1 MANKNP
7 SSASLVR
14 VPLAW
19 HRRDIEQR
27 LGFTGGR
34 FTHPN
39 ALLGFLIALL
49 ATSLFYTSLI
59 PFSDTIWAQIFTH
72 RGSTQYVTVFF
83 TFWSLAI
90 LFLKWRKLAFQRK
103 ALQYIVVPA
112 SHEFVL
118 SPTTVEQVFQKMY
131 ATADDPKQFLL
142 FHRIMV
148 ALSNL
153 RNLGRVGDV
162 DDILRSQAQQDESAM
177 ETSYALLY
185 GFVWAIPVLGF
196 IGTVLG
202 LSQAIGSFTN
212 ILKEAN
218 DFSAVAEGLRTVTG
232 GLATAFDTT
241 LIALVA
247 ALVIYLLLT
256 MVKKSEE
263 EFLDHCTEYC
273 LHHIVDRLRM
283 LPFEPEQVTT
293 AERLGNTVRP

>member
-1 MANKNP
+1 MFSTANQ
-7 SSASLVR
+7 SSLAK

-34 FTHPN
+34 FTQPN
-39 ALLGFLIALL
+39 TLLAFLMALL
-49 ATSLFYTSLI
+49 ATAAFYGSLI
-59 PFSDTIWAQIFTH
+59 PLTGTIWADMFTH
-72 RGSTQYVTVFF
+72 RGPTQYATVFF

-103 ALQYIVVPA
+103 ALRHIVVPE
-112 SHEFVL
+112 SHDFVL
-118 SPTTVEQVFQKMY
+118 SPATVDQVFQKIY
-131 ATADDPKQFLL
+131 ATADDPKQFVL
-142 FHRIMV
+142 FNRIMV

-153 RNLGRVGDV
+153 QNLGRVGDV

-177 ETSYALLY
+177 ETSYSLLH

-202 LSQAIGSFTN
+202 LSQAIGSFSG
-212 ILKEAN
+212 ILKEAK
-218 DFSAVAEGLRTVTG
+218 DFSAVSEGLRAVTG

-241 LIALVA
+241 LVALVA
-247 ALVIYLLLT
+247 ALVIYLVLT
-256 MVKKSEE
+256 MLKKKEE
-263 EFLDHCTEYC
+263 EFLDQCAEYC

-283 LPFEPEQVTT
+283 LPFELQQQV
-293 AERLGNTVRP
+293 A